1 MGSNPTPSAMS
12 AHVGHQG
19 GVIHFVYGSL
29 LMADAERMLRSDTD
43 AWAEFEGERDQWLN
57 GQLT

>member
-1 MGSNPTPSAMS
+1 MS